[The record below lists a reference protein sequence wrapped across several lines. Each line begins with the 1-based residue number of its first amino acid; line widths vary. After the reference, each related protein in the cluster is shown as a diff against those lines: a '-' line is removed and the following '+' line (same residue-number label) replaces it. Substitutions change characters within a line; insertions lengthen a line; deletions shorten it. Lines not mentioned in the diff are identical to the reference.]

1 MMKIKMTLMISMVV
15 TAIKQAV
22 VEAAG
27 VLKFSKNL
35 GATSKF

>member
-1 MMKIKMTLMISMVV
+1 MMITMTLMISMVV
-15 TAIKQAV
+15 TTIEV
-22 VEAAG
+22 LVEAVG